1 MQLLE
6 LDLHACGI
14 HDAGAAA
21 IAASLHGNKVLT
33 TINLRA
39 NYITDA
45 SLPASMCG
53 AAPHRSV
60 CVPDFVLAFAVT
72 TVAGALAANTTLT
85 CVNLRSN
92 DFTAYGERHL
102 ASLVERHVS
111 ITSTGTDGASMESL
125 CCVM

>member
-1 MQLLE
+1 ML
-6 LDLHACGI
+6 AF
-14 HDAGAAA
+14 
-21 IAASLHGNKVLT
+21 
-33 TINLRA
+33 
-39 NYITDA
+39 
-45 SLPASMCG
+45 LP
-53 AAPHRSV
+53 V
-60 CVPDFVLAFAVT
+60 CVLQPPMGAYVCLTSSWLAVA